1 MQLEGL
7 KVSEINK
14 KTKNKNMIN
23 LVELPR
29 YFLLIAFF
37 VIVAGFS
44 IASPYFFSLN
54 NLLDIIREAS
64 IIGLMGLGLTAAVAA
79 GEFDFSIGATATI
92 AAVVAGKVLSLSS
105 VNSTIIAF
113 TVGILAAIIVGLINS
128 FNVLKIGMP
137 SFIATLGIAT
147 LLDGISKYFTGGA
160 VFYSVNWPKDF
171 GLLGKGF
178 VFKVIPIPALIFI
191 IVAILS
197 TIFLHR
203 TTRGRYIFAVGNNPD
218 AATHVGINCKRI
230 KLLAFVFASLLTA
243 LAGIVHGSML
253 GSISPLMGSA
263 NLLRAI
269 ATVMLGATFLTPG
282 TPNIPGTF
290 IAAILL
296 AVVGNGLTM
305 IGASYFMK
313 DVVTGIILVVAVGII
328 AVMKKGKLG
337 QMIPGL

>member
-1 MQLEGL
+1 M
-7 KVSEINK
+7 SELNK
-14 KTKNKNMIN
+14 KTKNKNIVN
-23 LVELPR
+23 LAELPR
-29 YFLLIAFF
+29 YFLLIALFA
-37 VIVAGFS
+37 IIAGFS
-44 IASPYFFSLN
+44 MASPYFLKLN
-54 NLLDIIREAS
+54 NILDIIREAS

-79 GEFDFSIGATATI
+79 GEFDFSVGATATI

-113 TVGILAAIIVGLINS
+113 TVGILAAVVVGLINS

-137 SFIATLGIAT
+137 SFIATLGMST

-160 VFYSVNWPKDF
+160 VFYSVNWPKSF
-171 GLLGKGF
+171 GLFGKGF
-178 VFKVIPIPALIFI
+178 VFKIIPIPALVFI
-191 IVAILS
+191 IAGILS

-203 TTRGRYIFAVGNNPD
+203 TTRGRYIFAVGNNP
-218 AATHVGINCKRI
+218 AAAAHVGISCKKI
-230 KLLAFVFASLLTA
+230 KLLAFVFVSLLTA
-243 LAGIVHGSML
+243 LAGIVEGSML

-269 ATVMLGATFLTPG
+269 TTVMLGATFLTPG
-282 TPNIPGTF
+282 IPNMPGTF

-313 DVVTGIILVVAVGII
+313 DVVTGIILVVAVGVI
-328 AVMKKGKLG
+328 AMMRKGKLG
-337 QMIPGL
+337 QMLTGL

>member
-1 MQLEGL
+1 
-7 KVSEINK
+7 VS
-14 KTKNKNMIN
+14 KTDETIKNKNVVN
-23 LVELPR
+23 LAELPK
-29 YFLLIAFF
+29 YFLLIAVFA
-37 VIVAGFS
+37 IIAGFS

-54 NLLDIIREAS
+54 NILDIIREAS

-79 GEFDFSIGATATI
+79 GEFDFSVGATATI
-92 AAVVAGKVLSLSS
+92 AAVVAGKVLSLGA

-113 TVGILAAIIVGLINS
+113 AIGILAAIIVGLINS

-137 SFIATLGIAT
+137 SFIATLGMAT
-147 LLDGISKYFTGGA
+147 LLDGVSKYFTGGA
-160 VFYSVNWPKDF
+160 VFYSVNWPKSF

-178 VFKVIPIPALIFI
+178 IFKVIPIPALFFI
-191 IVAILS
+191 IIGILS
-197 TIFLHR
+197 AVFLHR

-218 AATHVGINCKRI
+218 AATHVGINCNRI

-243 LAGIVHGSML
+243 FAGIVQGSML

-296 AVVGNGLTM
+296 AIVGNGLTM
-305 IGASYFMK
+305 VGASYFMK
-313 DVVTGIILVVAVGII
+313 DVVTGIILVVAVGVI
-328 AVMKKGKLG
+328 AVMRKGKLG
-337 QMIPGL
+337 QMITGL